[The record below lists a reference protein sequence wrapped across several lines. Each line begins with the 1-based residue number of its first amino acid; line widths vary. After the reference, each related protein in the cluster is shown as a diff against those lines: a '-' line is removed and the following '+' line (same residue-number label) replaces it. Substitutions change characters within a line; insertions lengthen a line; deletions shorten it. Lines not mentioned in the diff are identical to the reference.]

1 MKTAPESRDQGVVE
15 IKKSRKRTDWLNDK
29 FNLILVIVVMVIIS
43 IVVIPSILSVR
54 HKYEL
59 KESATD
65 IVSAVKRA
73 QAEAERRG
81 QNVALAIDS
90 ASGTCTAFI
99 DDGALQYERAHK
111 LRLTPKNANNLALD
125 AHETKIFTTKIQSI
139 DAMRNSRKH
148 PFPMGVVAKTA
159 TGYPTG
165 GITIAGRLYPGVEF
179 NAHGLPIN
187 LGSGEKAYVPCPG
200 SSVAGLFSAVD
211 VKSTTNPVDRYQVAL
226 NASNG
231 SVLLLTSTNGGEC
244 YQ

>member
-1 MKTAPESRDQGVVE
+1 MKTVLENCDQGVAE
-15 IKKSRKRTDWLNDK
+15 KKQSTKKATWISDK
-29 FNLILVIVVMVIIS
+29 FNLILATVVLVIIAIVVV
-43 IVVIPSILSVR
+43 PSILSVR

-65 IVSAVKRA
+65 IMSAVKRA

-90 ASGTCTAFI
+90 VSGTCTAFI
-99 DDGALQYERAHK
+99 DDGALRYERAHK
-111 LRLTPKNANNLALD
+111 LRLTPENANNLVLD
-125 AHETKIFTTKIQSI
+125 AHETKIFTTKIQAI

-165 GITIAGRLYPGVEF
+165 GITIAGKLFPGVEF
-179 NAHGLPIN
+179 DAHGLPTN

-226 NASNG
+226 NAANG
-231 SVLLLTSTNGGEC
+231 SVLLLTSTNGGQC